1 MMTSKEARTL
11 RIDIELHANEF
22 EEAVNELLAYI
33 DNLEKEI
40 AALQDQVAELE
51 ANLDEERHTA

>member
-11 RIDIELHANEF
+11 RIDIESHANEF
-22 EEAVNELLAYI
+22 EEAVDELLAYI

-40 AALQDQVAELE
+40 AAPQDQVAELE